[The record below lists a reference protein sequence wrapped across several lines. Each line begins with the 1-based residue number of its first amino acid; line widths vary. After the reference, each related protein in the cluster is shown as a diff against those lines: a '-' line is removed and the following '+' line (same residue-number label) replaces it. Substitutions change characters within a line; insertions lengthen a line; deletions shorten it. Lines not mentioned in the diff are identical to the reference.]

1 MNEAVINSISKMIV
15 SGNRMDLPKDEHFGN
30 YAQVKKTLVAAGG
43 KYKKNGFDFTVPA
56 QDIYDRLVGGE
67 EVNDKKKFQFFATPP
82 ELVKELVSLA
92 GVHDGQTV
100 LEPSAGHGAI
110 ADEVIRKDATCIVV
124 ELMEDNLKVLR
135 EKCYNPISGNFLE
148 MSTELL
154 GFFDHVIANPP
165 FTKNQDIDHI
175 KHMYKFLKPGGSL
188 TTIASQSW
196 LHGSQRKQTQFKG
209 WVESLDSYVG
219 VIDKGAFKSSGTQVG
234 VTIIKI
240 VKEM

>member
-124 ELMEDNLKVLR
+124 ELMEDK
-135 EKCYNPISGNFLE
+135 
-148 MSTELL
+148 TELL